1 MLRKKTL
8 FFLGQTP
15 MKIWF
20 RCAAEVFFSG
30 NDIFSFQDPA
40 TPRRSFWA
48 PNNSGITKAQNET
61 TANVRFPSTFYT
73 AIDISWLVL
82 SSYTLG
88 LFNSKIKKKSLKFL
102 IWSVCMKFFG
112 QGMNVFYLKEIMIY
126 KNGIIFKSKSPL
138 CYFKWWI
145 YNIFL
150 LKNFF
155 LHLDYRYVT
164 SFRS

>member
-1 MLRKKTL
+1 MNAKKKT

-61 TANVRFPSTFYT
+61 AANVRFPSTFYT

-88 LFNSKIKKKSLKFL
+88 SFNSKRFFKDPLNNFWFL
-102 IWSVCMKFFG
+102 VCMKFFG

-126 KNGIIFKSKSPL
+126 KNGIILKPKSPL

-145 YNIFL
+145 YIIY
-150 LKNFF
+150 FF
-155 LHLDYRYVT
+155 
-164 SFRS
+164 

>member
-1 MLRKKTL
+1 MNAKKKKTL

-61 TANVRFPSTFYT
+61 AANVRFPSTFYT

-88 LFNSKIKKKSLKFL
+88 LFNSKIEKKIFEIFDLVSLYEIFWPRNERFL
-102 IWSVCMKFFG
+102 S
-112 QGMNVFYLKEIMIY
+112 QRNHDL
-126 KNGIIFKSKSPL
+126 
-138 CYFKWWI
+138 
-145 YNIFL
+145 
-150 LKNFF
+150 
-155 LHLDYRYVT
+155 
-164 SFRS
+164 

>member
-1 MLRKKTL
+1 
-8 FFLGQTP
+8 

-61 TANVRFPSTFYT
+61 AANVRFPSTFYT

-88 LFNSKIKKKSLKFL
+88 SFNSKRL
-102 IWSVCMKFFG
+102 
-112 QGMNVFYLKEIMIY
+112 
-126 KNGIIFKSKSPL
+126 FKYP
-138 CYFKWWI
+138 
-145 YNIFL
+145 
-150 LKNFF
+150 LKNFWFGQFVWNF
-155 LHLDYRYVT
+155 LAKEWTFFISKKSWLIKTELLLNQRAHCTTLNDGYMIY
-164 SFRS
+164 FF

>member
-102 IWSVCMKFFG
+102 IWSVFLAQEWTFFISKKSWFIKTELFLNQRAHCATLNDG
-112 QGMNVFYLKEIMIY
+112 YIIY
-126 KNGIIFKSKSPL
+126 
-138 CYFKWWI
+138 
-145 YNIFL
+145 
-150 LKNFF
+150 FF
-155 LHLDYRYVT
+155 
-164 SFRS
+164 

>member
-1 MLRKKTL
+1 MNAKKKKH

-73 AIDISWLVL
+73 AIDINWLVL

-88 LFNSKIKKKSLKFL
+88 LFNSKIKKKNLWNF
-102 IWSVCMKFFG
+102 WFG
-112 QGMNVFYLKEIMIY
+112 QFVWNFLAKEWTFFISKKSWFIKTELFLNQRAHCATLNDGYIIY
-126 KNGIIFKSKSPL
+126 
-138 CYFKWWI
+138 
-145 YNIFL
+145 
-150 LKNFF
+150 FF
-155 LHLDYRYVT
+155 
-164 SFRS
+164 

>member
-1 MLRKKTL
+1 MNAKKKKPF

-88 LFNSKIKKKSLKFL
+88 LFNSKIKKKIFEIFDLVSLYEIFWPRNERFL
-102 IWSVCMKFFG
+102 S
-112 QGMNVFYLKEIMIY
+112 QRNHDL
-126 KNGIIFKSKSPL
+126 
-138 CYFKWWI
+138 
-145 YNIFL
+145 
-150 LKNFF
+150 
-155 LHLDYRYVT
+155 
-164 SFRS
+164 